1 MTKPITPLVGV
12 TVFIPDDSGRAL
24 LIRRSDNGFWCLP
37 GGFQELSETPAECA
51 VRECTEETGLE
62 IILVR
67 LVGVFSSTKYEWV
80 NYPWKENVITDIVFQ
95 GRVIGGELTRSSES
109 TDLNWFTEDKLP
121 QLSDGHIQRLTVG
134 FSLLKN
140 PNISSHFE

>member
-1 MTKPITPLVGV
+1 
-12 TVFIPDDSGRAL
+12 
-24 LIRRSDNGFWCLP
+24 LP